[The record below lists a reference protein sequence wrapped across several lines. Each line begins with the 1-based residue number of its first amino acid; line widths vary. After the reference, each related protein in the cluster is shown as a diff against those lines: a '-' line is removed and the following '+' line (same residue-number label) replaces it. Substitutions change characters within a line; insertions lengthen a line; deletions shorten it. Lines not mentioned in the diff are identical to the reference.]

1 MEQRGAEILILSA
14 PSGAGKTTLAGKVL
28 ARFSEF
34 EFSVSATTRPPR
46 SYEKEGVH
54 YHFLTEE
61 RFRALIDEDGFI
73 EWEEVYPG
81 RFYGTLRSEI
91 DRILG
96 TGKFP
101 VLDIDVEGGVHVKED
116 FAQRAMA
123 VFVQPPSL
131 EVLEQRLR
139 NRQSDSESDIRT
151 RVSKAEHELSYA
163 DKYDFV
169 VVNDDLDR
177 AAEELEQLIRAQFQL
192 HLIQP

>member
-28 ARFSEF
+28 SRFSEF

-61 RFRALIDEDGFI
+61 RFRALIEEDGFI

-96 TGKFP
+96 EGKFP
-101 VLDIDVEGGVHVKED
+101 VLDIDVEGGVHVKQD
-116 FAQRAMA
+116 YGQRAMA

-131 EVLEQRLR
+131 EVLEERLR
-139 NRQSDSESDIRT
+139 NRQSDSESDIQQ
-151 RVSKAEHELSYA
+151 RVSKAELELTYA
-163 DKYDFV
+163 DKYDFA

-177 AAEELEQLIRAQFQL
+177 AAGELENLIRSQFRL
-192 HLIQP
+192 PLIHP